1 MNANRRECGRG
12 LSAAMCLFRTAVAAA
27 TCASPAQTLA
37 PPPNGIPIRRHF
49 RSIYIELDAGDP
61 LLLPSQLSTPQP
73 LNFPFQLSVFSFQLS
88 PSTLNRSTPQPLN
101 PSTAQPLNLPLS

>member
-12 LSAAMCLFRTAVAAA
+12 LSAAMYLFRTAVAAA

-37 PPPNGIPIRRHF
+37 PPPNGIPIRA
-49 RSIYIELDAGDP
+49 SLPLYIYRELDAGDP

-88 PSTLNRSTPQPLN
+88 PSTLNRSTPQP
-101 PSTAQPLNLPLS
+101 